1 MAESVNPQITD
12 AVSTDNVK
20 TIAGAPAFY
29 AQLAMGNAVSH
40 QQAMNQILIAATGN
54 ITRRLTELDPAEAVS
69 ILKTATGSDVG
80 ALLANLLAVLSSGQE
95 AVKTAQTTPPVTP

>member
-1 MAESVNPQITD
+1 MAEQVNPQITD

-29 AQLAMGNAVSH
+29 TQLAMANAVAHLLVAS
-40 QQAMNQILIAATGN
+40 TGN

-80 ALLANLLAVLSSGQE
+80 ALLANLLAVLGSGQQ
-95 AVKTAQTTPPVTP
+95 AAKTAQTTPPPTA